1 MSMIVQESTS
11 HSGKTSASSTAPTID
26 RSYFTSLEQAVRKYF
41 DLMYDCD
48 TSRFDEVFS
57 PTVQLHGYREG
68 KLAVWPAQTYRGIL
82 DARQSPESLDAG
94 RADEILLMDFVSTT
108 MAFVKV
114 RVRIVDLA
122 MVDYLTWHRI
132 DGKWLVTSKGFHVE
146 SGESP
151 ISG

>member
-1 MSMIVQESTS
+1 MSTILPESTS
-11 HSGKTSASSTAPTID
+11 HSGKTSASSTAPAIE
-26 RSYFTSLEQAVRKYF
+26 RSCFTSLELAVRKYF
-41 DLMYDCD
+41 ELMYDCD

-57 PTVQLHGYREG
+57 PTVQLHGYRDG
-68 KLAVWPAQTYRGIL
+68 KMAVWPARTYRDIL
-82 DARQSPESLDAG
+82 DARQSPKSLNAV

-132 DGKWLVTSKGFHVE
+132 DGKWLITSKGFHVE
-146 SGESP
+146 SGATP
-151 ISG
+151 NGR